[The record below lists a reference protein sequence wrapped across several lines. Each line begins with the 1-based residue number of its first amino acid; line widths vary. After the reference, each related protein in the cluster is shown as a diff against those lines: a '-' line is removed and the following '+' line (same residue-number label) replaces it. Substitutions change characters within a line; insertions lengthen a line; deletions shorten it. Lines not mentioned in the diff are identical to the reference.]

1 MKNSQSKR
9 PLWVKLTIIILSVL
23 LGLSILLGGF
33 IGYFKLSVKEY
44 YDNSE
49 RAFEIPGLSTSFVPQ
64 GFCYAE
70 KDDLFLAGGYMT
82 DKTASTIYAIN
93 KDSGKTLKSV
103 SLYKDENTPYTG
115 HCGGVAVFEKY
126 IYVADGSDKCL
137 VVFDYTQF
145 KNANDGDK
153 LVSIGTFSTGNVK
166 PSCVS
171 VSGSGSSAKLFIA
184 EFYREGNYDTADSHK
199 ITTPNGDKNTALA
212 VQFSLTKYSNK
223 STFCIDKEPK
233 RVYSLREQVQGL
245 TLSGNNI
252 YLSTSYGLAFSE
264 IFAYNTTKC
273 SKGKIDIL
281 DYKDVELYYLDSLSL
296 ITSFKAPP
304 MSEEMVIL
312 NKKLYIM
319 NESASNKYIFGKLT
333 DGKWCY
339 ATDLSKYGL

>member
-1 MKNSQSKR
+1 MKNSNAKK
-9 PLWVKLTIIILSVL
+9 PIWVKLTIIFLSIL
-23 LGLSILLGGF
+23 LGLSIIFGGF
-33 IGYFKLSVKEY
+33 VGYFKLSVKEY

-49 RAFEIPGLSTSFVPQ
+49 RTFEIPGLSTSFVPQ
-64 GFCYAE
+64 GFCYAKTE
-70 KDDLFLAGGYMT
+70 DWFLTSGYIT
-82 DKTASTIYAIN
+82 DKSASPIYVV
-93 KDSGKTLKSV
+93 KQDSGKTLKSV
-103 SLYKDENTPYTG
+103 KLYKDEDTPYTG
-115 HCGGVAVFEKY
+115 HCGGVAVFDKY
-126 IYVADGSDKCL
+126 IYVADGSDMCL
-137 VVFDYTQF
+137 YVFDFT
-145 KNANDGDK
+145 KLKEANDGDK
-153 LVSIGTFSTGNVK
+153 LISIGAFSTGNVK

-171 VSGSGSSAKLFIA
+171 VSGEGSSAKLYIA

-199 ITTPNGDKNTALA
+199 LTTPVGDKNTALA
-212 VQFSLTKYSNK
+212 VQFSLSKYYNK
-223 STFCIDKEPK
+223 STFGIDKAPV
-233 RVYSLREQVQGL
+233 RVYSLREQVQGF

-319 NESASNKYIFGKLT
+319 NESACNKYIFGKFT

-339 ATDLSKYGL
+339 ATDLTKYGL